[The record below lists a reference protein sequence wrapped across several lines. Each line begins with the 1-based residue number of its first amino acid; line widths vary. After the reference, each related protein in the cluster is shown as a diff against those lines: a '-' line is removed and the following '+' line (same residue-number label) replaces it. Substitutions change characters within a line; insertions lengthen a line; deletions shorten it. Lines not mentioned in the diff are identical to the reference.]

1 MVIGDMLKVTDTA
14 KTELEKVLASD
25 MAKDKWLVL
34 FYQGA
39 G

>member
-1 MVIGDMLKVTDTA
+1 MLKVSNTA
-14 KTELEKVLASD
+14 KTELDKVLASD
-25 MAKDKWLVL
+25 MAKDRQLIL

>member
-1 MVIGDMLKVTDTA
+1 MLKVTDTA
-14 KTELEKVLASD
+14 KIELEKVLASD

>member
-1 MVIGDMLKVTDTA
+1 MLVVTDTA

-25 MAKDKWLVL
+25 MAKDKQLVL